1 MAISVPEVNL
11 TTEQLLEEPWAPLG
25 LVPSGTEVV
34 RSPRGL
40 EILTYEACVAVLRDT
55 NLGCGLPELFLA
67 SGVTDERPVKVAS
80 ESVNNAEGAR
90 HVRLRTAMSTFFVPA
105 RVEAVRGQVRQMIDD
120 LLDKAERPEGFD
132 LADEVIKHIPSKLFA
147 LLLGV
152 DESESDFIGRISEET
167 VAVFAMDPDK
177 EEAVRRAYEEEDAWV
192 EALLSRPGAAE
203 GDNVVAHLLAQKEAG
218 KLDAEE
224 VHNAVVTLLAASV
237 DTTLTLAGLMMW
249 AFIENPE
256 QWELLRSDLSLVPG
270 AVLEASRWRPGN
282 AFTFRIALTDTE
294 VRGVP
299 VSAGEPIFAL
309 VGSANR
315 DPKAF
320 QDPER
325 FDITRKGGPAPLNWS
340 VGRHFCLGRMFAVME
355 MEELLRATAT
365 RWSGLRHADPDAAA
379 EAPYLSPMK
388 SLPIIVDAV

>member
-11 TTEQLLEEPWAPLG
+11 TTELLLEEPWAPLG
-25 LVPSGTEVV
+25 LVPPGTEVV

-40 EILTYEACVAVLRDT
+40 EVLTYEACAAVLRDT

-80 ESVNNAEGAR
+80 ESVNNAEGER
-90 HVRLRTAMSTFFVPA
+90 HVRLRMAMGSFFVPA
-105 RVEAVRGQVRQMIDD
+105 RVEAVRGQVRRMIDE

-167 VAVFAMDPDK
+167 VAVFSMDPEK
-177 EEAVRRAYEEEDAWV
+177 EEAVRQAYQEEDAWV
-192 EALLSRPGAAE
+192 EALLARPGAAE
-203 GDNVVAHLLAQKEAG
+203 GDNLVAHLLAQQDAG

-237 DTTLTLAGLMMW
+237 DTTQTLAGLMMW
-249 AFIENPE
+249 AFIENPD
-256 QWELLRSDLSLVPG
+256 QWELLRSDMSLIPG
-270 AVLEASRWRPGN
+270 AVREASRWRSGTPWI
-282 AFTFRIALTDTE
+282 FRIALTDTE

-315 DPKAF
+315 DPRTF
-320 QDPER
+320 QDPDR
-325 FDITRKGGPAPLNWS
+325 FDITRKDVPGALNWS
-340 VGRHFCLGRMFAVME
+340 VGRHFCLGRMFSVME

-365 RWSGLRHADPDAAA
+365 RYSRLRHADPDAAA
-379 EAPYLSPMK
+379 QAPYLSPMK
-388 SLPIIVDAV
+388 SLPVIADAV

>member
-11 TTEQLLEEPWAPLG
+11 TTELLIEEPWAPLG
-25 LVPSGTEVV
+25 LVPPGTEVV

-40 EILTYEACVAVLRDT
+40 EVLTYEACAAVLRDT
-55 NLGCGLPELFLA
+55 NLGCGLPEMFMA
-67 SGVTDERPVKVAS
+67 SGVTDERPLKVAT
-80 ESVNNAEGAR
+80 ESVNNAEGER
-90 HVRLRTAMSTFFVPA
+90 HVRLRTAMGSFFVPA
-105 RVEAVRGQVRQMIDD
+105 RVEAVRGQLRQMIDD

-132 LADEVIKHIPSKLFA
+132 LADEVIKHIPAKLFA

-152 DESESDFIGRISEET
+152 DESESEFIGRISEEII
-167 VAVFAMDPDK
+167 AVFSMDPEVQDS
-177 EEAVRRAYEEEDAWV
+177 VRRAYQEEDAWV

-203 GDNVVAHLLAQKEAG
+203 GDNLVAHLLAQQAAG

-224 VHNAVVTLLAASV
+224 VHNAVITNLSASV
-237 DTTLTLAGLMMW
+237 DTTQTLAGLMMW
-249 AFIENPE
+249 SFIENPD
-256 QWELLRSDLSLVPG
+256 QWELLRSDMSLVPG
-270 AVLEASRWRPGN
+270 AVREASRWRPG
-282 AFTFRIALTDTE
+282 TPYIFRIALTDTE

-299 VSAGEPIFAL
+299 VSAGDPIFAS

-320 QDPER
+320 ADPER
-325 FDITRKGGPAPLNWS
+325 FDISRTGAPGALNWS

-365 RWSGLRHADPDAAA
+365 RYSRLRHADPDAAA
-379 EAPYLSPMK
+379 AAPYMSPMK
-388 SLPIIVDAV
+388 SLPVIADAV